1 MPVEK
6 FKAAKIKDNTLECP
20 KCHATMKKKKISATY
35 KGEELGKYD
44 GYACDAC
51 GSTFL
56 TGKAVSKI
64 LKNKAFAKVLSDN
77 NEGGK
82 LNE

>member
-6 FKAAKIKDNTLECP
+6 FKAVKIKDNTLECP
-20 KCHATMKKKKISATY
+20 KCHATMNKKNISATY

-56 TGKAVSKI
+56 TEKAVSKI
-64 LKNKAFAKVLSDN
+64 LKSKTYAKALSDN

-82 LNE
+82 INE